1 MRKTV
6 HSKLIACYI
15 LIGIIGFLFATA
27 GGSHFVE
34 SYLEG
39 EVGHRLYD
47 GATRFASDEIAKT
60 QITEADKEG
69 LQKLVDIL
77 ASGEEA
83 GVLLFDEN
91 AHVLVQSSNIASR
104 MAVSDAKSIEMDFAD
119 ADKAAINDNISP
131 FELDSE
137 LWESAEYRISNFYG
151 YFDSP
156 QLNVVAPIKDSEKI
170 LGYVTY
176 HYDMQQ
182 LYQKRS
188 GLLGIL
194 QMIFFGVYALC
205 GLLLLFYQKWVHI
218 PMKQIIKG
226 ASEYANGDLTYRI
239 PVKSEDELGYLSNT
253 LNYMA
258 DKINQNGEYQRTFIA
273 NVSHDFRSPLTSI
286 KGYVQAMTDGT
297 IPPEL
302 HEKYLNIILFEVER
316 LTDLTTDLLTL
327 NEFDTKEL
335 LLDKTTFD
343 IQEVIKNTALS
354 FEGVC
359 TPKHISIQL
368 LLLPDAVFV
377 CADKRKIQQVLYN
390 LIDNAIKFSENESS
404 VFVEVSGKNDKIF
417 VSVKDQGIGIPKKE
431 LNKIWERFY
440 KSDLSRGKDKKGTGL
455 GLAIVKEV
463 IQAHDEHINVIS
475 TEGVGTEFIF
485 SLSKASQD

>member
-91 AHVLVQSSNIASR
+91 AHVLVHSSNIASQ
-104 MAVSDAKSIEMDFAD
+104 MAVSDAKSTETDFKD
-119 ADKAAINDNISP
+119 TDKAAINDNISP

-286 KGYVQAMTDGT
+286 KGYIEAIMDGT
-297 IPPEL
+297 IPPEDYN
-302 HEKYLNIILFEVER
+302 KYLSIVLSEANRLEKLTSGLRDLNRWNSTGPELIFEDFNMESVIASTVDTFQGSCEKKNI
-316 LTDLTTDLLTL
+316 
-327 NEFDTKEL
+327 EL
-335 LLDKTTFD
+335 I
-343 IQEVIKNTALS
+343 IQ
-354 FEGVC
+354 FP
-359 TPKHISIQL
+359 PKHCN
-368 LLLPDAVFV
+368 VY
-377 CADKRKIQQVLYN
+377 ADKGKIEQVLYN
-390 LIDNAIKFSENESS
+390 LLDNAIKFSNPGS
-404 VFVEVSGKNDKIF
+404 KIIIKLYNKGEKQYC
-417 VSVKDQGIGIPKKE
+417 SVKDFGMGIPQDSID
-431 LNKIWERFY
+431 KIWQRFY
-440 KSDLSRGKDKKGTGL
+440 KTDLSRGRDKTGSGI
-455 GLAIVKEV
+455 GLAIVKE
-463 IQAHDEHINVIS
+463 IIMGHNETIDVIS
-475 TEGVGTEFIF
+475 TEGVGTEFVF
-485 SLSKASQD
+485 SLKKSKR